1 MITVEQVLS
10 NKFYLFLIFKYLNK
24 SLAFRLQIVD
34 VIFKISFSK
43 MPLFGILFYISL
55 NKSFLRVPLLSH
67 NNKILFS
74 ECDDNIFLKICFVC
88 MSVFRKLTLLKI
100 KISKKVKISFILFFV
115 TFSQKYLKKKLFYI
129 GRKVLNKLPFLSYH
143 FC

>member
-1 MITVEQVLS
+1 MITVKQVLS

-43 MPLFGILFYISL
+43 MPPFGILFYISL
-55 NKSFLRVPLLSH
+55 NKSFLRVPHLIIIRS
-67 NNKILFS
+67 
-74 ECDDNIFLKICFVC
+74 CLKTFFVC

-100 KISKKVKISFILFFV
+100 KISKKMKISFILFFV